1 MLSEADLIPQLGQ
14 VVRITQGREAGQY
27 AVVLKVLDSRIV
39 MLADGDK
46 RKYDRPKKKNLH
58 HFEMMDYISP
68 EIQSSLLETGRV
80 TNGKLRF
87 TIAKFVNEVVTDLKK
102 GDQPYGERRSN

>member
-14 VVRITQGREAGQY
+14 VVRITQGREAGLY
-27 AVVLKVLDSRIV
+27 AVVIKIVNNRIV

-46 RKYDRPKKKNLH
+46 RKYDRPKKKNLQ
-58 HFEMMDYISP
+58 HFEMMDYVSK

-102 GDQPYGERRSN
+102 GDQLDG